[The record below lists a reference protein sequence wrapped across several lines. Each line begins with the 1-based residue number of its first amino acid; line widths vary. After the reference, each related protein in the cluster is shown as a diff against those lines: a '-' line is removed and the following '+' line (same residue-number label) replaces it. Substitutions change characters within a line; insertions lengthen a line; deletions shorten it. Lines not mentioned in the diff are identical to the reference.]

1 MSEKKTSPEQQKNKS
16 EKSRDNAEVVQEN
29 TQRTNELAKTA
40 KGYEQKE
47 KKWKIGFGT
56 TDAKDPK
63 NILNISTTGM
73 KFQNKEKD
81 LEFTIW
87 AASISEQQKPGE
99 LPKNSG
105 GIGAS
110 LNWKF

>member
-1 MSEKKTSPEQQKNKS
+1 MGKSSHSPETKEIVPNKWKDTTAVMTKNAQANK
-16 EKSRDNAEVVQEN
+16 
-29 TQRTNELAKTA
+29 ELADA
-40 KGYEQKE
+40 KKNIQKE

-63 NILNISTTGM
+63 NILNVSTTGM
-73 KFQNKEKD
+73 KFQNTKKD

-87 AASISEQQKPGE
+87 AASISEQHKPGE
-99 LPKNSG
+99 LPKNSTG
-105 GIGAS
+105 LGAS